1 MPTCRHRILFLMAS
15 SNGREVV
22 GMKWMGSVLFV
33 MGFAGVAL
41 VNPGLAA
48 KDSVQAEGVDEYHP
62 LALHRNIRDGSGDC
76 YLVCEY
82 QVEIHPHGIDMLA
95 ARGEMELHV
104 KAVVI
109 DVYGDAKLSRGDK
122 IEYIQYWGS
131 AKESAEE
138 AARRTGNLAFIFR
151 CQTPGGMFF
160 DPQDPSSRLNYSK
173 KVEEGL
179 LRFFQAK
186 KKEGG

>member
-1 MPTCRHRILFLMAS
+1 M
-15 SNGREVV
+15 V
-22 GMKWMGSVLFV
+22 SVFFAL
-33 MGFAGVAL
+33 GFAGAAL
-41 VNPGLAA
+41 INFGFAGEE
-48 KDSVQAEGVDEYHP
+48 SVQAGGADDYHP

-122 IEYIQYWGS
+122 VEYVQYWGS
-131 AKESAEE
+131 AKESGEE

-160 DPQDPSSRLNYSK
+160 DPQDPSSRVKYSK

-179 LRFFQAK
+179 LRFFRAK
-186 KKEGG
+186 KKEEGG